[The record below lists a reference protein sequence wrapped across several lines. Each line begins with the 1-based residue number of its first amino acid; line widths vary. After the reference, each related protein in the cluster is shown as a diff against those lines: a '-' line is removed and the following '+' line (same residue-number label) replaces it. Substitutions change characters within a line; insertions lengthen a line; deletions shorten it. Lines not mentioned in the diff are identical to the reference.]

1 MSECVEGRGVVSFL
15 VICTCLLAMKDF
27 LMGTNIRRG
36 RFFSIYPSIC
46 LCMCPSPNT
55 FPSSSFTGIISFFV
69 YLLNPLPPHLSFLP
83 PPHRWCPSCVAPLC
97 RSCCCC
103 QSQSSGPRSSCWCS
117 ASRSRYSTPSHPHHL
132 ATSCSSHGNRKEA
145 KGERKREGRRGL

>member
-1 MSECVEGRGVVSFL
+1 MCGCVCQFFGDLHLFISNERLCDGHKHKERQ
-15 VICTCLLAMKDF
+15 I
-27 LMGTNIRRG
+27 
-36 RFFSIYPSIC
+36 FFSIYPSIC
-46 LCMCPSPNT
+46 LCICPSPNT

-83 PPHRWCPSCVAPLC
+83 PPHRWCPSCVAPPC

>member
-1 MSECVEGRGVVSFL
+1 MSVCVEGRGVFSFL

-46 LCMCPSPNT
+46 LCMCLSPNT

-69 YLLNPLPPHLSFLP
+69 YLLNPLPPHLSFF
-83 PPHRWCPSCVAPLC
+83 PSSSPLAPL
-97 RSCCCC
+97 
-103 QSQSSGPRSSCWCS
+103 
-117 ASRSRYSTPSHPHHL
+117 L
-132 ATSCSSHGNRKEA
+132 CSSSLPFLLLLPVAVLRAEELLLVFSFPEPLLDTEPSSSLGN
-145 KGERKREGRRGL
+145 LL

>member
-1 MSECVEGRGVVSFL
+1 
-15 VICTCLLAMKDF
+15 
-27 LMGTNIRRG
+27 MGTNIRRG

-46 LCMCPSPNT
+46 LSMCPSPNT
-55 FPSSSFTGIISFFV
+55 LPSSSFTGITFFV

-83 PPHRWCPSCVAPLC
+83 PPPHHWCPSCVTPPC

-132 ATSCSSHGNRKEA
+132 ATSCSSHGNRE
-145 KGERKREGRRGL
+145 RRGREEKGGAERVVSVYTNRASSHSYYCQHTI

>member
-1 MSECVEGRGVVSFL
+1 MSVCVEGRGVVSFL

-69 YLLNPLPPHLSFLP
+69 YLLNPLPPSSSLF
-83 PPHRWCPSCVAPLC
+83 PSSSSPLAPL
-97 RSCCCC
+97 
-103 QSQSSGPRSSCWCS
+103 
-117 ASRSRYSTPSHPHHL
+117 L
-132 ATSCSSHGNRKEA
+132 CSSSLPFLLLLPVAVLRAEELLLVFSFPEPLLDTEPPSSLGN
-145 KGERKREGRRGL
+145 LL